1 MNIYEKLIEMRSELQ
16 GMNVKKTGNN
26 NGRRYYELADFLPV
40 CNDLCRKY
48 KIISLVSFNQTEATL
63 TMVDA
68 EKPSDIIP
76 FCSPF
81 GSAAL
86 KGCHEVQNIGAVETY
101 QRRYLYLVAFE
112 IVEFDALDSSD
123 YYKDESV
130 DIRPMVVAMETAESI
145 EALQASFAAAWK
157 SVGNNSTQRQILTE
171 VKDKR
176 KKELA

>member
-1 MNIYEKLIEMRSELQ
+1 MI
-16 GMNVKKTGNN
+16 
-26 NGRRYYELADFLPV
+26 
-40 CNDLCRKY
+40 
-48 KIISLVSFNQTEATL
+48 
-63 TMVDA
+63 DA
-68 EKPSDIIP
+68 EKPSDMLL

-130 DIRPMVVAMETAESI
+130 DIRPMVVAMEVAETI
-145 EALQASFAAAWK
+145 EALQSAFAAAWK
-157 SVGNNSTQRQILTE
+157 AVGNNAAQRQILTE